1 MKQVKSVS
9 LLAVLAVFCGASC
22 NALVQ
27 PSSRRDVLTNAMGA
41 FGLASVIISPL
52 AAFADGELS
61 DEDMAARIARK
72 KELQNMAASR
82 GQSQFPTGSDIRSD
96 VNPEAGGNLRSRTF
110 VENTKI
116 AVAKQDELKK
126 RNKKQKA
133 EDMCEMLGR
142 GC

>member
-1 MKQVKSVS
+1 
-9 LLAVLAVFCGASC
+9 
-22 NALVQ
+22 
-27 PSSRRDVLTNAMGA
+27 MGA

-72 KELQNMAASR
+72 KELKSMPPASR

-96 VNPEAGGNLRSRTF
+96 INPEAGGNLRSRTF

-116 AVAKQDELKK
+116 AVAKQDELKN

-133 EDMCEMLGR
+133 QDMCEMLGR